1 MRNPSSSANGAATRS
16 GKIAPMQDA
25 AVNLPDA
32 VDRALVDSFPA
43 SDPPAWL
50 IVGAGGPS
58 RVAPGEGKAA
68 GSVVR
73 LPALRP
79 RTRPRDRGTG
89 PAEVVPLAGPRAARA
104 AGRCD
109 PDAPRVVI
117 FLPGRGV
124 TQAGRAGTRRWRLE
138 FEPESRPWIEPL
150 MGWTASADTRRQVR
164 LDFPTREAAIAFA
177 ERQGWRW
184 RVREPAPQRF
194 RPACP
199 DDGTAEAPAIEL
211 AELASAA

>member
-1 MRNPSSSANGAATRS
+1 MWTDPSSSNGTGPLSGETRPRQGDGAT
-16 GKIAPMQDA
+16 A
-25 AVNLPDA
+25 PDA

-58 RVAPGEGKAA
+58 RAAPGAAKAA

-79 RTRPRDRGTG
+79 RARPRDRGTG
-89 PAEVVPLAGPRAARA
+89 PAEIVPLAGSRAARA

-117 FLPGRGV
+117 SLPGRSV
-124 TQAGRAGTRRWRLE
+124 MQAGRAGARRWRLE

-194 RPACP
+194 RPAYP
-199 DDGTAEAPAIEL
+199 DGARAEAPAAGL
-211 AELASAA
+211 ADLAWAA